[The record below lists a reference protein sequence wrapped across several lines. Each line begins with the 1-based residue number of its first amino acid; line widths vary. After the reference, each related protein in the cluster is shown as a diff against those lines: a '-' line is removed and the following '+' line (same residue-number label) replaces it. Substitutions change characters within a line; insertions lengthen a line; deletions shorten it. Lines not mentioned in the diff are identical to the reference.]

1 MITLTDVSYAYPDS
15 EKYVLSHVDLS
26 VEAGSVTGIVGAS
39 GSGKTTLAKIMSG
52 FIPHVDG
59 GVLSG
64 TVVVDGVALSEV
76 TLAQAVSHVGLV
88 IQSPFNQISGA
99 KFTVREEL
107 AFGLENLG
115 VERSEMVERVA
126 EAAEL
131 LGITSLL
138 SRSPYALSGGQ
149 QQLVAI
155 ASMII
160 MRTPV
165 LVMDEPTSQ
174 LDPGG
179 TRMVFDVMSSLR
191 DAGVTIVIFEHKLE
205 LLREHSDRIHV
216 LADLRL
222 VAGGDSRTTLTDPRL
237 DEWGVGATRFTDA
250 AASARNRG
258 LLDSDVELPVSL
270 QDAIGVFDRYETVR
284 SA

>member
-1 MITLTDVSYAYPDS
+1 MIKLNDVSYAYPDTDHF
-15 EKYVLSHVDLS
+15 VLSHMNMS
-26 VEAGSVTGIVGAS
+26 IPSGSVTGIVGAS
-39 GSGKTTLAKIMSG
+39 SSGKTTLAKIISG

-59 GVLSG
+59 GELTG
-64 TVVVDGVALSEV
+64 TVLVDGVTIADT
-76 TLAQAVSHVGLV
+76 TLANAVSHVGLV

-115 VERSEMVERVA
+115 TPREEMAQRVH
-126 EAAEL
+126 EMAEL
-131 LGITSLL
+131 LNISDLL
-138 SRSPYALSGGQ
+138 DRSPYALSGGQ

-179 TRMVFDVMSSLR
+179 TRMVFDVMSKLR
-191 DAGVTIVIFEHKLE
+191 DTGVTIVIFEHKLE
-205 LLREHSDRIHV
+205 LLREHTDKVHV
-216 LADLRL
+216 LADHQLI
-222 VAGGDSRTTLTDPRL
+222 AEGPSRTILSDPRL
-237 DEWGVGATRFTDA
+237 EEWGVGTTRFTA
-250 AASARNRG
+250 AAKAARAQG
-258 LLDSDVELPVSL
+258 FLTSETELPVSL
-270 QDAIGVFDRYETVR
+270 NDAVSTFAPYNKQKG
-284 SA
+284 A

>member
-1 MITLTDVSYAYPDS
+1 MIKLADVSYAYPDT
-15 EKYVLSHVDLS
+15 EKYVLAHVDLTI
-26 VEAGSVTGIVGAS
+26 ERGSVTGIVGAS
-39 GSGKTTLAKIMSG
+39 GVGKTTLAKIITG

-59 GVLSG
+59 GQLSG
-64 TVVVDGVALSEV
+64 TVHVDGVDVAE
-76 TLAQAVSHVGLV
+76 TELADAVSHVGLV

-115 VERSEMVERVA
+115 TPRAEMEERVA
-126 EAAEL
+126 ETGAL
-131 LGITSLL
+131 LGITHLL
-138 SRSPYALSGGQ
+138 DRSPYSLSGGQ
-149 QQLVAI
+149 MQLVAI

-191 DAGVTIVIFEHKLE
+191 DVGITVVIFEHKLE
-205 LLREHSDRIHV
+205 LLREHADVVHV
-216 LADLRL
+216 LADMRL
-222 VAGGDSRTTLTDPRL
+222 VASGDPRTVLADERL
-237 DEWGVGATRFTDA
+237 DGWGVGNTRYTDA
-250 AASARNRG
+250 AHLAKARR
-258 LLDSDVELPVSL
+258 LLPADTVTPVSL
-270 QDAIGVFDRYETVR
+270 GDAIEVFGRNR
-284 SA
+284 